1 MNFQKDAGPARP
13 GDLPKVTKSP
23 DLPFS
28 LCQTS
33 SSQSVPK
40 CPIVQ
45 MRTLSPSDSKVESSR
60 KESSGHPATQIRRQ
74 LEFSRPSLQEQQSW
88 PTGHSTQN
96 TGQSLRGSFPRFSG
110 GERASGSRGSWAPS
124 GAVGHWEAGATKPR
138 LQSSQLQHSG
148 AREKDWEDRTNSKVP
163 LSSHLISS
171 AVGGMRRGSEKLS
184 EDRGDD
190 RGKWSGVGRG

>member
-1 MNFQKDAGPARP
+1 MNFQKEAGPARP
-13 GDLPKVTKSP
+13 GDLLKVTKSP

-28 LCQTS
+28 LCQTT

-45 MRTLSPSDSKVESSR
+45 VRTLSPSDSKVESSR

-74 LEFSRPSLQEQQSW
+74 LEFSRPCRSSD
-88 PTGHSTQN
+88 P
-96 TGQSLRGSFPRFSG
+96 GQPVTPHRTPGSHP
-110 GERASGSRGSWAPS
+110 EAASRGSLEGRGRLEAGALGLKS

-148 AREKDWEDRTNSKVP
+148 AREKDWEGRTNSKAHASYP
-163 LSSHLISS
+163 QRWG
-171 AVGGMRRGSEKLS
+171 ACGEGQKN
-184 EDRGDD
+184 
-190 RGKWSGVGRG
+190 

>member
-13 GDLPKVTKSP
+13 GDLLKVTKSP

-45 MRTLSPSDSKVESSR
+45 VRTLSPSDSKVESSR

-74 LEFSRPSLQEQQSW
+74 LEFSRPSLQEQQPW

-96 TGQSLRGSFPRFSG
+96 TGQSLRGSFRRFSG

-148 AREKDWEDRTNSKVP
+148 ALSASAFWCPGEGLGGQDKQQSASVLTP
-163 LSSHLISS
+163 HILSS
-171 AVGGMRRGSEKLS
+171 GGHAERVRKT
-184 EDRGDD
+184 
-190 RGKWSGVGRG
+190 K